1 MSLRLKHIGRR
12 LVYAVLTVLVLASV
26 TFLLMHLLPGS
37 PFSGEK
43 NITPEVQRA
52 LEEKYSLNKPLP
64 QQYLTYM
71 GNLLQGDLGTSL
83 ISKRPVTD
91 IIAQAFP
98 VSFDL
103 GLRALGFAL
112 VLGLLLGVVA
122 AVWRGTLW
130 DTGVMLLA
138 LLGVSVPSF
147 IVGALLQYYLG
158 LQLFKA
164 TGLRVFAIMGW
175 SGWNSKLL
183 PTFALAFSA
192 VAVVSR
198 LMRAGL
204 VEALGQDYALAAK
217 AKGLKRSS
225 LVLRHGLRNA
235 IMPVIT
241 VLGPLSAVLFT
252 GTFAIENVFA
262 IPGLGKYFVESVRSN
277 DYPVIVGTTL
287 FFGIFLVG
295 ANLLVD
301 ILHTFVDPRVRAEG
315 GDVP

>member
-52 LEEKYSLNKPLP
+52 LEEKYNLDKPLP

-175 SGWNSKLL
+175 GGWNSKLL

-301 ILHTFVDPRVRAEG
+301 ILHTFVDPRVRVEG

>member
-52 LEEKYSLNKPLP
+52 LEEKYNLDKPLP